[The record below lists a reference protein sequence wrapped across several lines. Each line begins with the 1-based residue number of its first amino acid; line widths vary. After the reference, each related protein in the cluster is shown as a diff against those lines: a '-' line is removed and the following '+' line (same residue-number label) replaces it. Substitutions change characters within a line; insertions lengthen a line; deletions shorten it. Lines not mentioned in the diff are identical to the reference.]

1 MTRRTARTLAAA
13 IAVLPIAAA
22 SAGGTATGDTYTIA
36 GPAASINNGSWGWAS
51 GGYIAAFRD
60 AIADP
65 ANFGPGGTVTT
76 TIETLELGTIDAA
89 SLNGADAF
97 ASTYWFLNGTQATAL
112 REFFLTGGD
121 LIIFNESASQL
132 TTQLGIRYVGG
143 IGGEAT
149 GSGFPFEGP
158 FGSPQWVSLYA
169 AGALQESD
177 IDSANGT
184 VLARNGQG
192 RPVVAYWP
200 AGAYAPDAGQLF
212 IASDTELIS
221 TFGLAD
227 YDAMN
232 FNAMFALNTVA
243 HLSGGLSPQA
253 CNPADLNADGVL
265 DLSDINAFIDHFTA
279 GCP

>member
-1 MTRRTARTLAAA
+1 MLAAA
-13 IAVLPIAAA
+13 VTVLPIAAA

-36 GPAASINNGSWGWAS
+36 GPAASINSGSWGWAT
-51 GGYIAAFRD
+51 GGHIAAFRD

-65 ANFGPGGTVTT
+65 ANFGPSGTVTT
-76 TIETLELGTIDAA
+76 TIETLELSSIDAA

-97 ASTYWFLNGTQATAL
+97 ASTYWYPTGPQATAL

-121 LIIFNESASQL
+121 LIIFNENASQL
-132 TTQLGIRYVGG
+132 TTQLGIGYVGG
-143 IGGEAT
+143 ITGEAT

-158 FGSPQWVSLYA
+158 FGSPQWVSLFIA
-169 AGALQESD
+169 NALQESD

-221 TFGLAD
+221 TYGLAD

-232 FNAMFALNTVA
+232 FNAMFALNIIA